1 MKKSYIILFTSFLLL
16 MFSSCTKQSGDKT
29 GKDTSST
36 KNTESKILDPAVE
49 AVFSKITPSEADNV
63 SLAPAEFR
71 MSLNEMFT
79 EYIHLKQ
86 ALAKSDSVDAIMQT
100 NQLKKSMANI
110 KPGILDESMKK
121 NWDAMN
127 IKIEECCKG
136 ITTTENLEKQRKKF
150 SDITGIITELV
161 KKFGLKNRTV
171 YILNCPEVKSG
182 LWLSDTKDIGNPY
195 LGGTKCA
202 ELKEALKFN

>member
-1 MKKSYIILFTSFLLL
+1 MKKSYIILITSFLLL
-16 MFSSCTKQSGDKT
+16 MFGSCTKQSGDQT
-29 GKDTSST
+29 GKDSASS
-36 KNTESKILDPAVE
+36 KNNVSKIQDPAVE
-49 AVFSKITPSEADNV
+49 AVFSKIIPSEADNV
-63 SLAPAEFR
+63 SLAPVEFR

-100 NQLKKSMANI
+100 NQLKKSMASI
-110 KPGILDESMKK
+110 KPGILDEPMKK
-121 NWDAMN
+121 NWDALN

-136 ITTTENLEKQRKKF
+136 ITSTENLEKQRKKF

-195 LGGTKCA
+195 LGGNKCA